1 MPTALVT
8 GTSTGIG
15 YATAIHLARNG
26 YKTYATMRSL
36 EKGAPLREVAETESL
51 PLELLALDVTDETS
65 MSNGVARVLAAD
77 GRIDVLVN
85 NAGIGEASPLEFLDQ
100 TLLRNMMETNFF
112 GAVRM
117 MQLVLP
123 SMREQ
128 QSGTIVNIT
137 SLSGLIA
144 FPAHGAYCAS
154 KFALEAMA
162 EAVAAEVA
170 RFNVR
175 IANIEPGCVATPI
188 FDKADIDSAIGNLP
202 PGFPYKQAVAR
213 LVHVLQQG
221 LKDPALVQ
229 DVADVVL
236 EAIQT
241 DEPRLR
247 YPVGKDAH
255 EVLAGLGSLS
265 DDERLALLGEAE
277 DDVYQQRTG
286 ALMPYLLA

>member
-1 MPTALVT
+1 METALVT

-26 YKTYATMRSL
+26 YKTYATMRNLDKS
-36 EKGAPLREVAETESL
+36 APLREVAESGNL
-51 PLELLALDVTDETS
+51 PLELLALDVTDEAS
-65 MSNGVARVLAAD
+65 MSNAVAKILAAD

-85 NAGIGEASPLEFLDQ
+85 NAGIGEASPLEFLEQ
-100 TLLRNMMETNFF
+100 TVLRDTMETNFF

-123 SMREQ
+123 GMRER

-137 SLSGLIA
+137 SLAGLIA

-175 IANIEPGCVATPI
+175 IANIEPGVVVTPI
-188 FDKADIDSAIGNLP
+188 FEKADIDNAVDSLP
-202 PGFPYKQAVAR
+202 PGFPYQQAVAR
-213 LVHVLQQG
+213 LVHQLQQG
-221 LKDPALVQ
+221 LKDPALAQ

-236 EAIQT
+236 EAIRT
-241 DEPRLR
+241 DEPQLR

-255 EVLAGLGSLS
+255 QALAGLGDLS
-265 DDERLALLGEAE
+265 DDERVALLGEAD
-277 DDVYQQRTG
+277 DDVYQQRIG
-286 ALMPYLLA
+286 ALMPFLRA

>member
-1 MPTALVT
+1 MLVIAVATPLAYGRPKSIQQGKGMATALVT

-26 YKTYATMRSL
+26 YKTYATMRNL
-36 EKGAPLREVAETESL
+36 DKGAPLREVAESESL

-65 MSNGVARVLAAD
+65 MSNGVAKVLAAD

-100 TLLRNMMETNFF
+100 ALLRNTMETNFF

-123 SMREQ
+123 CMREQ

-154 KFALEAMA
+154 KFGLAGFGEALREELRPHGILVVNVFPGQVDTGAWDACGLDLAALGIRREQMMEA
-162 EAVAAEVA
+162 
-170 RFNVR
+170 
-175 IANIEPGCVATPI
+175 
-188 FDKADIDSAIGNLP
+188 
-202 PGFPYKQAVAR
+202 
-213 LVHVLQQG
+213 
-221 LKDPALVQ
+221 
-229 DVADVVL
+229 ADVGRALADAVL
-236 EAIQT
+236 RSGSAVPEELI
-241 DEPRLR
+241 LR
-247 YPVGKDAH
+247 PP
-255 EVLAGLGSLS
+255 
-265 DDERLALLGEAE
+265 
-277 DDVYQQRTG
+277 TG
-286 ALMPYLLA
+286 G